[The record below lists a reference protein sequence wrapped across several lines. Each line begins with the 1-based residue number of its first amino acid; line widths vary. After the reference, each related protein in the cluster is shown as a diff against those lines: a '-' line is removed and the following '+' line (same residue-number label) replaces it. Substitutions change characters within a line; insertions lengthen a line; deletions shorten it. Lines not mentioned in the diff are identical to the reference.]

1 VVAHGVI
8 NMAMIMD
15 LVTHVREMI
24 EEEEEEEVVVVVVVV
39 VVIIIDKDNVIV
51 IKMMITVRIVELIDL
66 VMQVDTV
73 IHGKILLKKTFV
85 FIV

>member
-1 VVAHGVI
+1 VVTHGVI

-24 EEEEEEEVVVVVVVV
+24 EEEEEEEVVV

>member
-1 VVAHGVI
+1 VVTHGVI

-24 EEEEEEEVVVVVVVV
+24 EEEEEEEVVVVVV